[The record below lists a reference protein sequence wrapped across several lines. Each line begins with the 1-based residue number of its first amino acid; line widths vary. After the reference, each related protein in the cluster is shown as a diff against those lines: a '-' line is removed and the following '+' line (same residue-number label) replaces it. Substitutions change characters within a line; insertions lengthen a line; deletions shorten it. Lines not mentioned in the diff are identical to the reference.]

1 MAELYVN
8 ETGTRGAPSIVFLH
22 GVGASGWMWEPQTTA
37 LSDFHCL
44 NVDLPNHG
52 KSHEITWVSLADTA
66 DKVSA
71 VIRSHANNGRA
82 HIVGLSLG
90 GFVAL
95 FLLERHADIVDHTI
109 ISGVTVEPLP
119 NLWLLGPQLALFSMT
134 MKRRGFASRQ
144 AKALNLSP
152 EMQTA
157 FVENLM
163 LMPMSAYRAIA
174 DEAFRYQLAPSLAQ
188 VQNPTLITA
197 GSRESKNILQA
208 VKSVPK
214 LMPNAQGRIASGVR
228 HGWNVE
234 APQLFSAMVRAWLTD
249 TPLPA
254 GLQAL
259 EHLQTDV

>member
-1 MAELYVN
+1 
-8 ETGTRGAPSIVFLH
+8 
-22 GVGASGWMWEPQTTA
+22 MWEPQTA
-37 LSDFHCL
+37 VLSDFHCL

-52 KSHEITWVSLADTA
+52 KSHQITWVSLTDTA
-66 DKVSA
+66 DKVA
-71 VIRSHANNGRA
+71 AIIRSRAPNRRA

-119 NLWLLGPQLALFSMT
+119 NLWLLGTQLALFSLT
-134 MKRRGFASRQ
+134 MKRRGFAARQ

-163 LMPMSAYRAIA
+163 LMPMSAYRTIA
-174 DEAFRYQLAPSLAQ
+174 EEAFRYQLAPSLAQ

-197 GSRESKNILQA
+197 GSRESENILKA
-208 VKSVPK
+208 VEIVPK
-214 LMPNAQGRIASGVR
+214 LMPNAQGRLAPGQR

-234 APQLFSAMVRAWLTD
+234 APQLFNAMVRAWITD
-249 TPLPA
+249 APLPA
-254 GLQAL
+254 GLQ
-259 EHLQTDV
+259 TVG